1 MDQDSD
7 CCWICLC
14 GEEAGELASVCS
26 CPRRVHEK
34 CLARWQLHS
43 AGRRWVMRL
52 TQNTGRFP
60 ESTSCKASSILK
72 FKSTYSLLVL
82 LDRPISRW
90 TVSGLL
96 CLFVSIGVLQLRVG
110 SDGCVD
116 GYSAQVMHGRSQL
129 ALLEPWLVA
138 QLSCVAGMLTPY
150 YSEGSHY
157 EGQRCAPG
165 SQTSQ
170 CFGPRL
176 MAGHAE

>member
-52 TQNTGRFP
+52 TQNTGRSHIAFIV
-60 ESTSCKASSILK
+60 SATSIMIGKTAISM
-72 FKSTYSLLVL
+72 LVL
-82 LDRPISRW
+82 AGRPISGW
-90 TVSGLL
+90 KVSGLL
-96 CLFVSIGVLQLRVG
+96 CLFASFVYPMLHSGSWGGMSCYTASPMHARRKVALR
-110 SDGCVD
+110 
-116 GYSAQVMHGRSQL
+116 
-129 ALLEPWLVA
+129 EPWLVA

-150 YSEGSHY
+150 NSKSS
-157 EGQRCAPG
+157 C
-165 SQTSQ
+165 
-170 CFGPRL
+170 
-176 MAGHAE
+176 